1 VSDAEFQRADCAPRA
16 TLGNGFISITDWVQ
30 AGRYA
35 AGLDPITP
43 VGGPVQPA
51 QPAAAL
57 AKAAL
62 SLGGTSTLVL
72 PQTNILPGT
81 TLTFAVR
88 LEAQGDENALG
99 FSLAFDSARLQFLGA
114 ARAAAMSNAVLNLN
128 TNQAAAGKLGVALA
142 LPAGASL
149 GAGTMEAVLLTFG
162 AASNASGMAPISF
175 SDQPI
180 HREVSDALANTL
192 PAVYDD
198 GAILVGAPRPS
209 LGLTRTGPTVL
220 LFWPTTATGFVLQAT
235 SGPLGTAWTN
245 VEIAPLEF
253 GGQKLVPFPTTG
265 SEKYFRL
272 RQP

>member
-1 VSDAEFQRADCAPRA
+1 MAR
-16 TLGNGFISITDWVQ
+16 
-30 AGRYA
+30 
-35 AGLDPITP
+35 
-43 VGGPVQPA
+43 
-51 QPAAAL
+51 AAL
-57 AKAAL
+57 G
-62 SLGGTSTLVL
+62 LGGTSTLVL
-72 PQTNILPGT
+72 PQTNILPGA

-175 SDQPI
+175 SDQPVA
-180 HREVSDALANTL
+180 REVSDAQANPL
-192 PAVYDD
+192 LAVYDD

-220 LFWPTTATGFVLQAT
+220 LFWPTNAAGFHLQAT

-245 VEIAPLEF
+245 VDMVPLEF

>member
-1 VSDAEFQRADCAPRA
+1 
-16 TLGNGFISITDWVQ
+16 
-30 AGRYA
+30 
-35 AGLDPITP
+35 
-43 VGGPVQPA
+43 VGGAVQPA
-51 QPAAAL
+51 KPAASAL
-57 AKAAL
+57 TRAAL
-62 SLGGTSTLVL
+62 SLEGTRTLAL
-72 PQTNILPGT
+72 PQTNVLPGP
-81 TLTFAVR
+81 TLTFAFR
-88 LEAQGDENALG
+88 LEAQGDENSLG

-114 ARAAAMSNAVLNLN
+114 ARAAATSNAVLNLN
-128 TNQAAAGKLGVALA
+128 TNQASAGKLGVALA

-180 HREVSDALANTL
+180 AREVSDVLANPL

-198 GAILVGAPRPS
+198 GAIFVGAPRPS
-209 LGLTRTGPTVL
+209 LGLMRSGPTVL
-220 LFWPTTATGFVLQAT
+220 LFWPTNAAGFVLQAT

-245 VEIAPLEF
+245 VDAASFEF
-253 GGQKLVPFPTTG
+253 GGQKLVPLPTTG